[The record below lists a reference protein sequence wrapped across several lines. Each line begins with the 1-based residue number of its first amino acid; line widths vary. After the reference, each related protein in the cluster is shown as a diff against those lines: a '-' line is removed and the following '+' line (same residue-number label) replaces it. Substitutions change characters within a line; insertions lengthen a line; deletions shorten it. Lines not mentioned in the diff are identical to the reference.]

1 MLPFK
6 VALLSLSSLN
16 LSRLLL
22 LHLLHANHGRF
33 LHRLLLPLDWIHPR
47 SPNLR
52 EYYQCTLYCLL
63 LPIQTTS
70 HPDVQGKVLSWN
82 NMFSQTS
89 LIVCPLVLSVIYSM
103 NRDAIYY
110 FSMIFSVVGALLMCY
125 VSTWP
130 NGKMLGKQGNV
141 EKKELPVVEQKVE
154 ETRCQEACVNSE
166 QEKDEREAID
176 SSTVDMSSHVVS
188 AVGNSLDSAHE
199 AKKDVA

>member
-1 MLPFK
+1 
-6 VALLSLSSLN
+6 
-16 LSRLLL
+16 
-22 LHLLHANHGRF
+22 
-33 LHRLLLPLDWIHPR
+33 
-47 SPNLR
+47 
-52 EYYQCTLYCLL
+52 
-63 LPIQTTS
+63 
-70 HPDVQGKVLSWN
+70 
-82 NMFSQTS
+82 
-89 LIVCPLVLSVIYSM
+89 M

-199 AKKDVA
+199 AKKDVAWPL

>member
-1 MLPFK
+1 
-6 VALLSLSSLN
+6 
-16 LSRLLL
+16 
-22 LHLLHANHGRF
+22 
-33 LHRLLLPLDWIHPR
+33 
-47 SPNLR
+47 
-52 EYYQCTLYCLL
+52 
-63 LPIQTTS
+63 
-70 HPDVQGKVLSWN
+70 
-82 NMFSQTS
+82 MFSQTS

-166 QEKDEREAID
+166 QDKDEREAID

-188 AVGNSLDSAHE
+188 AVGNSLESAHE